1 VAALARILL
10 VRPVAEELGERL
22 VEVTASRARIADAFE
37 AERRRI
43 ERDLHDGAQQRLTSL
58 IMTLGLAQ
66 LNGNRQLIGKA
77 QDEARAA
84 LDELRDLVRGI
95 HPSVLT
101 DRGLQAAVESLA
113 ERSPVPVDVDI
124 DLPGRPP
131 EAIESAAYF
140 IIAEALTNVAK
151 HSGAG
156 HTRVRTRQHGGL
168 LVIEV
173 RDDGTGGADPHKG
186 SGLRGLAD
194 RVAVHDGTVKLS
206 SPPGGPT
213 IIRVEIPCCP

>member
-113 ERSPVPVDVDI
+113 
-124 DLPGRPP
+124 LFFAHG
-131 EAIESAAYF
+131 
-140 IIAEALTNVAK
+140 
-151 HSGAG
+151 
-156 HTRVRTRQHGGL
+156 VR
-168 LVIEV
+168 
-173 RDDGTGGADPHKG
+173 
-186 SGLRGLAD
+186 
-194 RVAVHDGTVKLS
+194 
-206 SPPGGPT
+206 
-213 IIRVEIPCCP
+213 